1 MKRKCLVAA
10 RTKSAPTL
18 TTAPSLSILLPAVA
32 ALVGCGDL
40 SASIRLRNPQTA
52 AEWAAVYAAEMREMR
67 RMLQVDVAGWS
78 TGSLASGSGLV
89 HDDWLPAG
97 P

>member
-1 MKRKCLVAA
+1 M
-10 RTKSAPTL
+10 
-18 TTAPSLSILLPAVA
+18 A

-67 RMLQVDVAGWS
+67 RMLQVGGWVEHWLVDMCP
-78 TGSLASGSGLV
+78 SLASMVSCCTVIVCTLR
-89 HDDWLPAG
+89 L
-97 P
+97 